1 MQLIL
6 HIGTHKTGTSAVQEC
21 LYRNER
27 ILAERGIY
35 YAHRPRARTLNQL
48 AQLIASGQSSE
59 ARALVDSHLAKARAH
74 GATTFLISA
83 ESFFAMTMF
92 FHKLEGDVCEN
103 YWEAESRAVELLHS
117 VLPADMAKQVVV
129 FFRRQDK
136 FLESV
141 YAQTVRTRPVSA
153 TCEQFA
159 ASVSEVLDYARHM
172 RLWSR
177 VFPDCVVHT
186 YEETA
191 NAAARFFL
199 GNVLKIGDL
208 DRFEGLDLRINT
220 SLARDLV
227 EYKRELNKA
236 TSFVDRRMGNFVCA
250 ELERVVAD
258 DGRYHDYLSARGQG
272 ETLARRRARQRDAQP
287 GFRHEAVSSL
297 VGSGFQRA
305 DSLSRSLAGAG
316 EGAPRAPCGDQADR
330 ALSARAR
337 HSAAAAS
344 HQAAPR
350 DVCFRRFRSYVA
362 RHERRR
368 TPNLQTFISWG
379 ATRQAALTAG
389 LGEPQ
394 SEILEDRAEMDLR
407 DLQRGGDVLQLLAL
421 FPGDPL
427 VGKQHEISG
436 PDHLFLGV

>member
-27 ILAERGIY
+27 LLAERGIY

-48 AQLIASGQSSE
+48 AQLIATGQRAE
-59 ARALVDSHLAKARAH
+59 ARALLDSHLAKARAH
-74 GATTFLISA
+74 GATTLLISA

-92 FHKLEGDVCEN
+92 FHKLEGEVCEN

-117 VLPADMAKQVVV
+117 VLPADMAKQLVV

-159 ASVSEVLDYARHM
+159 DTLGEALDYARHM

-177 VFPDCVVHT
+177 VFPDQVVHT

-208 DRFEGLDLRINT
+208 DGFEGLDLRINT

-227 EYKRELNKA
+227 EYKRELNQA
-236 TSFVDRRMGNFVCA
+236 QSFVDRRMGNFVCA
-250 ELERVVAD
+250 ELARIVAD
-258 DGRYHDYLSARGQG
+258 DGRYHDYLPAEARAKLLRDAAPGNA
-272 ETLARRRARQRDAQP
+272 TLSRDFGMKPFPTISEHASGGRTPYPGLSPERARELAE
-287 GFRHEAVSSL
+287 RH
-297 VGSGFQRA
+297 
-305 DSLSRSLAGAG
+305 
-316 EGAPRAPCGDQADR
+316 
-330 ALSARAR
+330 
-337 HSAAAAS
+337 AAI
-344 HQAAPR
+344 
-350 DVCFRRFRSYVA
+350 
-362 RHERRR
+362 RR
-368 TPNLQTFISWG
+368 TARYRLERATLLLRQVTRRLRGIFASNDPVRIWRGTRGDAPQTSK
-379 ATRQAALTAG
+379 
-389 LGEPQ
+389 P
-394 SEILEDRAEMDLR
+394 S
-407 DLQRGGDVLQLLAL
+407 
-421 FPGDPL
+421 
-427 VGKQHEISG
+427 
-436 PDHLFLGV
+436 

>member
-1 MQLIL
+1 LVQLIL

-21 LYRNER
+21 LRRNER
-27 ILAERGIY
+27 VLAERGIY
-35 YAHRPRARTLNQL
+35 YAHRARARTLNQL

-59 ARALVDSHLAKARAH
+59 ARALVDSHLAKARAC

-92 FHKLEGDVCEN
+92 FHKLEGDVCEH

-258 DGRYHDYLSARGQG
+258 DGRYHDYLPPEARAKLLRDAEPGNATLSRDFGMKPFPMSDPASSARTPYPGLLPERAKELRERHAAIRRTARYRLQRA
-272 ETLARRRARQRDAQP
+272 TLLLRQVTRRLRGMFASGDSVRMWRGTRGDAPQTSKPSKLGSNGVRRR
-287 GFRHEAVSSL
+287 
-297 VGSGFQRA
+297 
-305 DSLSRSLAGAG
+305 
-316 EGAPRAPCGDQADR
+316 
-330 ALSARAR
+330 
-337 HSAAAAS
+337 
-344 HQAAPR
+344 
-350 DVCFRRFRSYVA
+350 
-362 RHERRR
+362 
-368 TPNLQTFISWG
+368 
-379 ATRQAALTAG
+379 
-389 LGEPQ
+389 
-394 SEILEDRAEMDLR
+394 
-407 DLQRGGDVLQLLAL
+407 
-421 FPGDPL
+421 
-427 VGKQHEISG
+427 
-436 PDHLFLGV
+436 

>member
-21 LYRNER
+21 LRRNER

-35 YAHRPRARTLNQL
+35 YAHRARARTLNQL

-92 FHKLEGDVCEN
+92 FRKLEGDACED
-103 YWEAESRAVELLHS
+103 YWASEARCIELLHD
-117 VLPADMAKQVVV
+117 VLPADMPKRVVV
-129 FFRRQDK
+129 FFRRQDT

-141 YAQTVRTRPVSA
+141 YAQTVRTRPLSA

-159 ASVSEVLDYARHM
+159 ASVSEALDYARHM

-199 GNVLKIGDL
+199 GTVLKIGDL
-208 DRFEGLDLRINT
+208 DRFAGLDLRINT

-250 ELERVVAD
+250 ELERVVTD
-258 DGRYHDYLSARGQG
+258 DGRYRDYLSPEA
-272 ETLARRRARQRDAQP
+272 RARLLRDVEP
-287 GFRHEAVSSL
+287 GNAT
-297 VGSGFQRA
+297 
-305 DSLSRSLAGAG
+305 LSRDFGMKPFPPLS
-316 EGAPRAPCGDQADR
+316 DQASSARTPYPGLSPER
-330 ALSARAR
+330 ARELRERHNTIKRSAGYQLERATLLLRQVTRRFRAMFASTDSARAWR
-337 HSAAAAS
+337 GSRREAPQAS
-344 HQAAPR
+344 KP
-350 DVCFRRFRSYVA
+350 S
-362 RHERRR
+362 
-368 TPNLQTFISWG
+368 
-379 ATRQAALTAG
+379 
-389 LGEPQ
+389 
-394 SEILEDRAEMDLR
+394 
-407 DLQRGGDVLQLLAL
+407 
-421 FPGDPL
+421 
-427 VGKQHEISG
+427 
-436 PDHLFLGV
+436 